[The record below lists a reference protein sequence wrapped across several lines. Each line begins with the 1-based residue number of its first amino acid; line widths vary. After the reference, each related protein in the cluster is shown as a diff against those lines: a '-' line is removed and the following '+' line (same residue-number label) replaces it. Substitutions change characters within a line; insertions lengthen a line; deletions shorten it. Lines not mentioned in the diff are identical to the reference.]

1 MQLRPYQQEAV
12 DAVYDHL
19 RHKDTNPCVVLPTGS
34 GKSLVLGR
42 IASDAVSLWNGRVL
56 VLAHVK
62 ELLEQN
68 ASKTQALCPGMPV
81 GVYSAGLGRRDTSQP
96 VVVAGIQSVYDKAD
110 LLGRFDLAI
119 IDECH
124 LIPEDGDGM
133 YRTFLEAERRL
144 NPIVRVVG
152 LTATPYRLK
161 GGLICKPGNILNE
174 VCYEVGVR
182 ELIDAGYL
190 SRLSSKAGRSG
201 ADLANLH
208 IRGGEFV
215 HEEVEAAVNGR
226 EVVDA
231 ACREIAKLARDRRS
245 ILIFCASVAHC
256 RHVAERIRYYTGDEC
271 AVLTGETP
279 ADERADLVRRFR
291 GEGGKPDLFGERKP
305 PLRFLANMGVL
316 TTGFDAPNTDCVVL
330 LRPTNSAG
338 LYVQMVGRGFRL
350 SPETGKRDCL
360 VLDYGGNIQ
369 RHGPVDAVHVHDRRP
384 GEKTGPLVRVCPECQ
399 EILPIQLRACPACGY
414 EFPREE
420 KPPHETSAARAGIL
434 SGETFDKEKPVVDV
448 SYAVHH
454 RRDNPD
460 APPTVRVTYHFDLL
474 HSVSEWLCPEHTG
487 YARGKFRS
495 WWLEHAP
502 GCEIPSTAADA
513 VWLAEEGAVLA
524 PTHVTVRTV
533 AGERYPRV
541 VGYKL
546 PPHDEPASEHEEI
559 PF

>member
-68 ASKTQALCPGMPV
+68 ASKIQALCPGMPV

-231 ACREIAKLARDRRS
+231 ACREVAKLARDRRS

-256 RHVAERIRYYTGDEC
+256 RHVAERIQYYSGEEC

-291 GEGGKPDLFGERKP
+291 GEEGKPDLFGERKP

-316 TTGFDAPNTDCVVL
+316 TTGFDAP
-330 LRPTNSAG
+330 
-338 LYVQMVGRGFRL
+338 
-350 SPETGKRDCL
+350 
-360 VLDYGGNIQ
+360 
-369 RHGPVDAVHVHDRRP
+369 
-384 GEKTGPLVRVCPECQ
+384 
-399 EILPIQLRACPACGY
+399 
-414 EFPREE
+414 
-420 KPPHETSAARAGIL
+420 
-434 SGETFDKEKPVVDV
+434 
-448 SYAVHH
+448 
-454 RRDNPD
+454 
-460 APPTVRVTYHFDLL
+460 PTVRVTYSFDLL

-487 YARGKFRS
+487 YARSKFRS

-533 AGERYPRV
+533 AGERYHRV

-546 PPHDEPASEHEEI
+546 PPHDEPAFEPEEI